1 MKGGLAAATC
11 GGCRAGCGSRAP
23 LQNCYPL
30 DGYNT
35 LERAA
40 ESRATGQRA
49 KRLCVR
55 WPAKRA

>member
-1 MKGGLAAATC
+1 MRWLP
-11 GGCRAGCGSRAP
+11 RRVRLP
-23 LQNCYPL
+23 LPPFNCYPL